1 MFCKTITKNGSE
13 IEKIITICKTK
24 TQEIFHYTKKHVAHA
39 KKNSKQSKSRLA
51 QSDYN
56 KK

>member
-1 MFCKTITKNGSE
+1 MFCKTITKNGSKV
-13 IEKIITICKTK
+13 EKIITICKTK

-39 KKNSKQSKSRLA
+39 KKKFKA
-51 QSDYN
+51 I

>member
-1 MFCKTITKNGSE
+1 MFCKTITKNGSK
-13 IEKIITICKTK
+13 IEKITICKTK

-39 KKNSKQSKSRLA
+39 KKNSKQPKSRLT